1 MSTDSATVRPRPPW
15 RMILR
20 RLLRPFLILLA
31 LIFLFEAW
39 LWSHLAPV
47 VAWIVARIPL
57 RAVKLWAAIAIERLP
72 PYATLVVFVVPVILL
87 LPLKF
92 LGLWMLAQG
101 QWFGALAVLALAKVV
116 SLGVTAFIFDLT
128 RDKLLQLAW
137 FRTLYD
143 WVLLLLERAHALTDP
158 VKRRVKLWLR
168 MFSPKRASRTLRL
181 LRRMRRTMH
190 AARAQA

>member
-15 RMILR
+15 RMMLR

-57 RAVKLWAAIAIERLP
+57 RALKAWVASIIERLP
-72 PYATLVVFVVPVILL
+72 PYATLVVFIVPVILL

-92 LGLWMLAQG
+92 LGLWMLAHG

-116 SLGVTAFIFDLT
+116 SLGVTAFIFDMT

-143 WVLLLLERAHALTDP
+143 WVIWLLAKAHALTDP